1 MLKANLNRVE
11 IMDETKRRQLVL
23 EWCLKKGIRDFR
35 DFARVVSEYY
45 VHPEDVMRQVYAD
58 LQVGGRRRRRA
69 VVQRDLDLSGVREG
83 TEGVDHTEF
92 PPGVQQKFQRRMAK
106 EEARRAK
113 VEARITAAAEEKRP
127 ALEAKET
134 AQRAKAEAK
143 LDRDLLK
150 AQARYAPLR
159 QLGPIAAQLGLA
171 DVSSLSVRE
180 AGRLLKSGNREL
192 AARAKSEARLV
203 KLAGNPEKQAQAAAK
218 EEARQAKA
226 MTKLQGELAKRV
238 ERSANPRWWHRWL

>member
-1 MLKANLNRVE
+1 
-11 IMDETKRRQLVL
+11 
-23 EWCLKKGIRDFR
+23 
-35 DFARVVSEYY
+35 
-45 VHPEDVMRQVYAD
+45 MRQVYAD

-69 VVQRDLDLSGVREG
+69 PVQRDLDLSGAREEA
-83 TEGVDHTEF
+83 EGVDLTEF

-113 VEARITAAAEEKRP
+113 VETRITAAAEEKRP

-143 LDRDLLK
+143 LERDLLK

-159 QLGPIAAQLGLA
+159 QLEPIAAQLGLA

-192 AARAKSEARLV
+192 VARAKSEARLV

-226 MTKLQGELAKRV
+226 MTKLQGELANRF
-238 ERSANPRWWHRWL
+238 ERSANPRWWHRWF

>member
-1 MLKANLNRVE
+1 
-11 IMDETKRRQLVL
+11 
-23 EWCLKKGIRDFR
+23 
-35 DFARVVSEYY
+35 
-45 VHPEDVMRQVYAD
+45 MRQVYAD

-69 VVQRDLDLSGVREG
+69 PVQRDLDLSGAREEA
-83 TEGVDHTEF
+83 EGVDLTEF
-92 PPGVQQKFQRRMAK
+92 PRGVQHKFQKRMAQ

-113 VEARITAAAEEKRP
+113 AEVSITDAAEEARP

-134 AQRAKAEAK
+134 AQRAKVEAK
-143 LDRDLLK
+143 LERDLLK

-171 DVSSLSVRE
+171 DVSNLSVVRE
-180 AGRLLKSGNREL
+180 AGRLLKSCNREL
-192 AARAKSEARLV
+192 VARAKSEAKLV
-203 KLAGNPEKQAQAAAK
+203 KLAGNPEKQAQEAAK

-238 ERSANPRWWHRWL
+238 GRSANPSWWHRFKK